1 MQVMGDE
8 LEAGDEGSE
17 EVGRSRTGPWL
28 HVHVSPDT
36 RKERGRRVG
45 GVAGMSSI
53 RGRGTDSPI
62 SFPRARSASMAKC
75 TIFAQGEPKAQE
87 DGWVLMYSFTDPRA
101 RFATSCRKRQP
112 QGRAMDL
119 LGPPCALQTRCTSI
133 VGRPSI
139 AGGLRG
145 RGSSSSRAEA
155 APPLPP
161 HLPHHFR
168 EEPPLGPA
176 VPRGSRLRAP
186 HRSER
191 ERVLS
196 VSAWQ
201 LKGDTWGLLFNPF
214 PLDERKG
221 FSCEL
226 LPEIIPYGKM

>member
-1 MQVMGDE
+1 M
-8 LEAGDEGSE
+8 EAGDEGSE
-17 EVGRSRTGPWL
+17 EVGRSWIGPWL

-155 APPLPP
+155 APPPSPRTSPITSERSLR
-161 HLPHHFR
+161 L
-168 EEPPLGPA
+168 
-176 VPRGSRLRAP
+176 VPRCLGDPGCALPTAQSGS
-186 HRSER
+186 
-191 ERVLS
+191 VCY
-196 VSAWQ
+196 Q
-201 LKGDTWGLLFNPF
+201 
-214 PLDERKG
+214 
-221 FSCEL
+221 C
-226 LPEIIPYGKM
+226 LPGN